1 MNFQKIVPK
10 LSKSIKS
17 GGINANYTELRK
29 NKYLDEVL
37 NNLDPMDLVKLIFCI
52 NEYKKGNHNLDAI
65 LNKINVQLYSF
76 SIVYFNDDD
85 PKIECDDCNGRGEV
99 SCDNCGGDG
108 SENCNSCDG
117 TGEVEVGDNEYETCS
132 DCGGRGDF
140 DCDYCGGSGDETCD
154 TCDGSGDVEY
164 EDATQFE
171 IETFVSVDLDILGK
185 LQMANNSNL
194 PLDYKFHNQIKD
206 NSLEVTFTEVSPIND
221 IRTTTSINQ
230 DFRGS
235 HYVNKLSE
243 ILDFDIKKYGK
254 TIEITN
260 LDDLDDKFLKD

>member
-17 GGINANYTELRK
+17 NNLNSIHSELLK
-29 NKYLDEVL
+29 NKYLEEVL
-37 NNLDPMDLVKLIFCI
+37 NHLDPMDLIKLIFCI
-52 NEYKKGNHNLDAI
+52 NEYKKGNHNLDSI

-85 PKIECDDCNGRGEV
+85 PKIECDDCSGRGEV
-99 SCDNCGGDG
+99 SCDNCGGGG

-140 DCDYCGGSGDETCD
+140 DCDYCGGSGDETCS

-164 EDATQFE
+164 EEATQFE
-171 IETFVSVDLDILGK
+171 IETFVSVDLDILDK

-260 LDDLDDKFLKD
+260 LDDLDDKFLKN